1 MSLLGLPA
9 LPGSAKCRADGPHCC
24 EPLVKRGAADP
35 SCRYLS
41 NLLPKDRAQ
50 KSHQAYD
57 PGNQHCRPQAEY
69 RLQNKHCHDA
79 ARKQEPLFIS
89 HPSRLH
95 RLQAMLG
102 RSRTPPVGAGWD
114 GRHLRGRVSLA
125 MPAVGASVWASV
137 PSKIDALSSRTP
149 GKEYGHRFF
158 LVFWSTAECWRVS
171 RNRSGGIPT
180 LRRLT
185 GPWSVRRHKPCRRS

>member
-9 LPGSAKCRADGPHCC
+9 FLASAKCRVDCPHRC
-24 EPLVKRGAADP
+24 EPEVMHGPADP
-35 SCRYLS
+35 SYRYLS

-57 PGNQHCRPQAEY
+57 PGNQHCRPQAQY
-69 RLQNKHCHDA
+69 RLQNEHCHDT

-89 HPSRLH
+89 HPSRL
-95 RLQAMLG
+95 RSLQAMLG
-102 RSRTPPVGAGWD
+102 RSRTRPVGAGWE
-114 GRHLRGRVSLA
+114 GRHLQGRVSLA

-137 PSKIDALSSRTP
+137 PSKIDALSSKTP
-149 GKEYGHRFF
+149 GKEYGHRFVV
-158 LVFWSTAECWRVS
+158 VFWSTVECWRVS
-171 RNRSGGIPT
+171 RNRCGGIPT

-185 GPWSVRRHKPCRRS
+185 GS